1 MSDEFN
7 KGYFSTGPQHTYEAQ
22 QGQWARREDERRAR
36 EAAERAERERQERA
50 NEQWLR
56 AASATWQPG
65 AALPHTGSRAAHAP
79 GSKAPPTLAACVKGW
94 ALLGMVLAGGY
105 AWLVIGM
112 PAGPALLGW
121 VGQGALWGAVAGA
134 VAYAALVILGVVF
147 KALAVLLRFA
157 AIAAMLVGALYLIT
171 QMG

>member
-22 QGQWARREDERRAR
+22 QGQWARLEDERRAR
-36 EAAERAERERQERA
+36 EAAERAERERQERS

-65 AALPHTGSRAAHAP
+65 AALPPTASNGAQVPSGA
-79 GSKAPPTLAACVKGW
+79 SPPTLAGCVKGW

-105 AWLVIGM
+105 AWLVVGM

-121 VGQGALWGAVAGA
+121 VGQGALFGAVAGA
-134 VAYAALVILGVVF
+134 VAYAALVVLGVVF

-157 AIAAMLVGALYLIT
+157 AIAAVIVGALYLLT
-171 QMG
+171 QSG